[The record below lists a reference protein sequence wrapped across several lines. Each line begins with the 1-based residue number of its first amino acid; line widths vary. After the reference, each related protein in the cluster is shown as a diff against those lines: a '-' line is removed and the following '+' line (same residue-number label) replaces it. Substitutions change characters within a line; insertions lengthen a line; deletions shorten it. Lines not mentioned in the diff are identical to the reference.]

1 MRESSEAWES
11 HKGSLAGSHLDT
23 QYRGKLMRKPEGQWA
38 IISCCRRSVNLI
50 RVTYHPSQKFKF
62 SKTLAGTKAAG
73 FQTIHMQISGD
84 WGQS

>member
-62 SKTLAGTKAAG
+62 S
-73 FQTIHMQISGD
+73 
-84 WGQS
+84 